1 MKEPLINWNALEEI
15 MRPPMPPAPDK
26 RDNGKAPGSGIGGW
40 DNQADFY
47 NQMAQMEAGFT
58 LNQINCFDTDP
69 EDTVLDVG
77 CGPGRI
83 TVPMAKRAKA
93 VTALDASPK
102 MLEHCRRN
110 AEAAGLTNV
119 TTRLFDWEDE
129 ACMDQLEKHD
139 IVIASRSVGMGDIN
153 RLAKMAKKYVVLI
166 IWSHGCPSIPM
177 IVGELFRGIDKGKR
191 PGPHFSRDRRL
202 GNNLLYNRI
211 YDMGYN
217 PNLNVVEDGFTK
229 DYESRQAAYEDLIR
243 LKPDTSGMGED
254 AINIFK
260 ENTDKFLT
268 ELEDGRVR
276 FLAPT
281 KSIVVWFKP
290 QIEE

>member
-26 RDNGKAPGSGIGGW
+26 RDNGKAPGRGIGGW

-129 ACMDQLEKHD
+129 ACMEQLEKHD
-139 IVIASRSVGMGDIN
+139 IVIASRSVGMGDIS
-153 RLAKMAKKYVVLI
+153 RLVKMAKKYVVLI

-177 IVGELFRGIDKGKR
+177 IIEELFKGIDEGKR

-202 GNNLLYNRI
+202 GNNILYNRI

-243 LKPDTSGMGED
+243 LKPDTSGMGKD

-281 KSIVVWFKP
+281 ISIVVWFKP